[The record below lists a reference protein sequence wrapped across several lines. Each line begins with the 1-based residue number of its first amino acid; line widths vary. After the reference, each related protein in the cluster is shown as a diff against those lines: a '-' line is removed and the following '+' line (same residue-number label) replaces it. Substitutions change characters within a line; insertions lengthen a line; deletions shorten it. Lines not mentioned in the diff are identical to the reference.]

1 MKILRVA
8 LAGAVA
14 AMTALA
20 ADEVLGDAHRGEQL
34 FQTEQCIQCHSI
46 NGRGGAL
53 ASDLGKH
60 IDRDFTPTVMASLMW
75 NHAPEMWPAMRRQ
88 GIVQARL
95 SPESAA
101 DLFAYFVSAR
111 YFERPGDAG
120 RGKQVFAAKHCADCH
135 GVTTSNAAGAPPVAK
150 WESLGD
156 PVILV
161 QQMWNHGGQMRQA
174 YAERKLHWSP
184 LTSQELRDVLV
195 YLQNLPET
203 RALVTAFE
211 FPPSASGA
219 ALFQSKGCTVCHQ
232 GKLALENRLR
242 NQNLTDI
249 AVDMWNHQ
257 ANMKQPAPNLSQ
269 EEMRQILGYVW
280 TRQYFR
286 GSGDAEHGKQV
297 FAAKSCAACHNDSAS
312 GAPPLTRSPEGYSD
326 ISIISALWE
335 HGPRMLDLMTERKLA
350 WPRFTAQEMA
360 DLIAFLNS
368 R

>member
-14 AMTALA
+14 ALTALA

-34 FQTEQCIQCHSI
+34 FQTEQCVQCHGI

-53 ASDLGKH
+53 APDLGKH
-60 IDRDFTPTVMASLMW
+60 IGRDFTPTVMASLMW
-75 NHAPEMWPAMRRQ
+75 NHAPEMWPAMRKQ
-88 GIVQARL
+88 GIVKGTL

-111 YFERPGDAG
+111 YFERSGDAG

-135 GVTTSNAAGAPPVAK
+135 GVTTSAAAGAPGEAK
-150 WESLGD
+150 WTSLAD
-156 PVILV
+156 PTTLV
-161 QQMWNHGGQMRQA
+161 QQMWNHGEQMRQA
-174 YAERKLHWSP
+174 YTERTLRWSP
-184 LTSQELRDVLV
+184 LTSQELRDMLV

-203 RALVTAFE
+203 RELVTAFE

-219 ALFQSKGCTVCHQ
+219 ALFQSKGCATCHQ

-257 ANMKQPAPNLSQ
+257 ASMKQPAPKLSQ

-286 GSGDAEHGKQV
+286 GSGDAVRGKQV
-297 FAAKSCAACHNDSAS
+297 FTVKNCASCHSDSAS
-312 GAPPLTRSPEGYSD
+312 GAPLLSKGVEGYSD
-326 ISIISALWE
+326 ITIISALWE
-335 HGPRMLDLMTERKLA
+335 HGPRMLDLMTERKLV
-350 WPRFTAQEMA
+350 WPRFTAAEMA
-360 DLIAFLNS
+360 DLIAYLNS

>member
-8 LAGAVA
+8 LTGAVA
-14 AMTALA
+14 ALTALA
-20 ADEVLGDAHRGEQL
+20 AGEIVGDAHRGEQL
-34 FQTEQCIQCHSI
+34 FQTERCVQCHSI

-53 ASDLGKH
+53 APDLGKR
-60 IDRDFTPTVMASLMW
+60 IDREFTPTVMASLMW
-75 NHAPEMWPAMRRQ
+75 NHAPQMWSAMRNQ
-88 GIVQARL
+88 GVVQGTL

-111 YFERPGDAG
+111 YFERSGDAG
-120 RGKQVFAAKHCADCH
+120 RGKQVFAVKHCADCH

-150 WESLGD
+150 WQSLAD
-156 PVILV
+156 PTILV

-174 YAERKLHWSP
+174 YAERKLRWSP
-184 LTSQELRDVLV
+184 FTSQELRDVLV

-203 RALVTAFE
+203 RELVTAFE
-211 FPPSASGA
+211 FPPSASGS
-219 ALFQSKGCTVCHQ
+219 ALFQSKGCAECHQ
-232 GKLALENRLR
+232 GKFALENRLR

-257 ANMKQPAPNLSQ
+257 ASMKQPPPDLSQ

-286 GSGDAEHGKQV
+286 GSGDAAHGKQV
-297 FAAKSCAACHNDSAS
+297 FAEKSCGSCHNQSAS
-312 GAPPLTRSPEGYSD
+312 GAPPLSATVEGYSD
-326 ISIISALWE
+326 ITMISALWE
-335 HGPRMLDLMTERKLA
+335 HGPRMLDQMTERKLA

>member
-8 LAGAVA
+8 LVGAVA
-14 AMTALA
+14 ALTALA

-34 FQTEQCIQCHSI
+34 FLTERCVQCHSI

-53 ASDLGKH
+53 ASDLGKR

-75 NHAPEMWPAMRRQ
+75 NHAPEMWPAMRRE
-88 GIVQARL
+88 GIVRSTL

-120 RGKQVFAAKHCADCH
+120 RGKQVFAAKHCAECH
-135 GVTTSNAAGAPPVAK
+135 GVTTSGAAGAPPIAK
-150 WESLGD
+150 WESLVD
-156 PVILV
+156 PTILI
-161 QQMWNHGGQMRQA
+161 QQMWNHGAQMRQA
-174 YAERKLHWSP
+174 YAEKKLRWSP
-184 LTSQELRDVLV
+184 LASQELRDMLV

-203 RALVTAFE
+203 RALVTAFA
-211 FPPSASGA
+211 FPPSSSGS
-219 ALFQSKGCTVCHQ
+219 ALFQSKGCAACHQ
-232 GKLALENRLR
+232 GKLALESRLR

-257 ANMKQPAPNLSQ
+257 ASMKQPAPDLSQ
-269 EEMRQILGYVW
+269 EDMRQILGYVW

-286 GSGDAEHGKQV
+286 GSGDAAHGKQV
-297 FAAKSCAACHNDSAS
+297 FVEKNCGSCHNDTAS
-312 GAPPLTRSPEGYSD
+312 GAPPLSKSADGYSD
-326 ISIISALWE
+326 VTMISALWE
-335 HGPRMLDLMTERKLA
+335 HGPGMLDLMTARKLA
-350 WPRFTAQEMA
+350 WPRFTGQEMA
-360 DLIAFLNS
+360 DLIAYLNS